1 MNTNIEKAI
10 SFLKEQFDKSDYMSK
25 NESSKNY
32 RIEYTLRVANI
43 GKQIALKEGFEV
55 EAMVL
60 GCILHDISYMLD
72 FNNEDDWL
80 NHGRNAAKIARPFL
94 ESLNLEKSKID
105 EICYGI
111 AIHVDD
117 KADFNGERTPFALT
131 IGDCDNIDR
140 FDVYRVYEN
149 LQGKKFDILPL
160 DEKLTYVSGI
170 IEKLNKYL
178 NIELGTKTAKEMW
191 VEKVN
196 YQIDFFEKMKK
207 QLNLSKS
214 IIY

>member
-117 KADFNGERTPFALT
+117 KADFNGERTPFAIT

-140 FDVYRVYEN
+140 FDVYRIYEN

-160 DEKLTYVSGI
+160 DEKLTYVTGA

-178 NIELGTKTAKEMW
+178 KIELGTKTAKEMW
-191 VEKVN
+191 VEKVS
-196 YQIDFFEKMKK
+196 YQLDFFEKMKK
-207 QLNLSKS
+207 QLDLSKS
-214 IIY
+214 IY